1 MPAPFERDRSHT
13 GPGSVA
19 KQVLNRTEITASDGC
34 LFRARWKSHRK
45 HPGADLETTGNEQ
58 EATYVCERLSR
69 T

>member
-1 MPAPFERDRSHT
+1 M
-13 GPGSVA
+13 A